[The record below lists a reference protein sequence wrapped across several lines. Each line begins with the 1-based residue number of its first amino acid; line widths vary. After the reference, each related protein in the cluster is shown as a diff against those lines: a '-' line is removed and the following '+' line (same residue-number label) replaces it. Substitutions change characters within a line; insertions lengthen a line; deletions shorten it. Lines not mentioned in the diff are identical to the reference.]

1 MIHTEETAGR
11 HRPLDLEAR
20 AYDDGNT
27 FRYLIPE
34 HPAQREIRITAE
46 LTQFHFAKDG
56 TTYPLILR
64 DYRTPYE
71 DDYHELA
78 ISALHPEYLIGLPCS
93 FKCPGVAW
101 AGITEADLD
110 NYAGMYLGAH
120 DPRTLEA
127 RLAPRA
133 NEPGLAVSTE
143 TPARYTPGACS

>member
-1 MIHTEETAGR
+1 MES
-11 HRPLDLEAR
+11 P
-20 AYDDGNT
+20 

-78 ISALHPEYLIGLPCS
+78 ISALHPEYLIGLPLLVA
-93 FKCPGVAW
+93 KCPGVAW

-133 NEPGLAVSTE
+133 ERTRVSQFPPRHPLA
-143 TPARYTPGACS
+143 TPPGACS